1 MDPNPQDP
9 AKPATSRRVEAA
21 LSALRRG
28 DPVMIAGAEDE
39 TPEIAIAAELAREDS
54 LALLRQWGDGLPSLL
69 ITANRAA
76 ILHIPPSGEDILQ
89 LPMGDDV
96 TAGTIRALVD
106 PTHDLDGTVR
116 GPFKRAKE
124 PLNAPSRVAVD
135 LVKAGLLLPAVLM
148 ARVAVA
154 GDRAEAWADAREI
167 AFVTIAEI
175 ARFRDQGAM
184 PLLEH
189 VVATKVPLE
198 DAEAS
203 RIVAFRPRDGGQ
215 EQLAIVI
222 GEPSSDAPVLVRLHS
237 ECLTGDL
244 LGSLKC
250 DCGAQLKGAIR
261 TIAKAGAGVLLYLA
275 QEGRGIGLVNKLRAY
290 RLQEQGFD
298 TIEANERLGFR
309 ADEREFVVAA
319 EMLKALGFTTIRLL
333 TNNPDK
339 VSVLE
344 ASGITVAER
353 VPHAFPP
360 NNHNEFYL
368 STKKKRSG
376 HYL

>member
-1 MDPNPQDP
+1 MDPNPTDP
-9 AKPATSRRVEAA
+9 AKPATSLRVEAA

-28 DPVMIAGAEDE
+28 DPVMIAGAEGE
-39 TPEIAIAAELAREDS
+39 TPEIAVAAELAREDS
-54 LALLRQWGDGLPSLL
+54 LTLLQQWGKSRPSLL
-69 ITANRAA
+69 LTANRAA
-76 ILHIPPSGEDILQ
+76 ILHIPPTGEDILQ
-89 LPMGDDV
+89 LPMADDV
-96 TAGTIRALVD
+96 GAGTVRALVD

-116 GPFKRAKE
+116 GPFKRSKN
-124 PLNAPSRVAVD
+124 PISAPSRAAMD
-135 LVKAGLLLPAVLM
+135 LVKAGLLLPAALAV
-148 ARVAVA
+148 RVGV
-154 GDRAEAWADAREI
+154 GSDQAESWADARGM
-167 AFVTIAEI
+167 AFVTVPEI

-184 PLLEH
+184 PLLER

-215 EQLAIVI
+215 EHLAIVI
-222 GEPSSDAPVLVRLHS
+222 GEPAADAPVLVRLHS

-261 TIAKAGAGVLLYLA
+261 TIAKSGAGVLLYLA

-298 TIEANERLGFR
+298 TIEANERLGFK

-339 VSVLE
+339 VSALE
-344 ASGITVAER
+344 AAGIKVAER

>member
-1 MDPNPQDP
+1 MDPNPTDP
-9 AKPATSRRVEAA
+9 AKPASSRRVEAA
-21 LSALRRG
+21 IAALRRG
-28 DPVMIAGAEDE
+28 EPVMIAGE
-39 TPEIAIAAELAREDS
+39 TVEIALAAELAREDS
-54 LALLRQWGDGLPSLL
+54 VTLLRQWGDGRPTLL
-69 ITANRAA
+69 LTANRAA
-76 ILHIPPSGEDILQ
+76 ILHIPPTGEDILQ
-89 LPMGDDV
+89 LPMGDDASAETV
-96 TAGTIRALVD
+96 RALVD

-116 GPFKRAKE
+116 GPFKRSKD
-124 PLNAPSRVAVD
+124 PVSTPSRAATD
-135 LVKAGLLLPAVLM
+135 LVKAGLLLPAALS
-148 ARVAVA
+148 ARAA
-154 GDRAEAWADAREI
+154 IETDAAEAWADARGV
-167 AFVTIAEI
+167 AFVTVAEI

-184 PLLEH
+184 PLLER

-215 EQLAIVI
+215 EHLAIVI
-222 GEPSSDAPVLVRLHS
+222 GDPAADAPVLVRLHS

-261 TIAKAGAGVLLYLA
+261 TIAKAGSGVLLYLA

-298 TIEANERLGFR
+298 TIEANERLGFK

-339 VSVLE
+339 VSALE
-344 ASGITVAER
+344 AAEIRVAER

>member
-1 MDPNPQDP
+1 MDPNPTDP
-9 AKPATSRRVEAA
+9 AKPTTSERVEAA
-21 LSALRRG
+21 IAALRRA
-28 DPVMIAGAEDE
+28 DPVMIAGLADD
-39 TPEIAIAAELAREDS
+39 TPAIAIAAEIAHDDT
-54 LALLRQWGDGLPSLL
+54 LALLRQWSQAKPSLL

-76 ILHIPPSGEDILQ
+76 ILHIPPSGEDIIG
-89 LPMGDDV
+89 LPLRDEIG
-96 TAGTIRALVD
+96 AETIRALAD
-106 PTHDLDGTVR
+106 PMHDLDGTVR
-116 GPFKRAKE
+116 GPFKRSRD
-124 PLNAPSRVAVD
+124 PLNENARGAMD
-135 LVKAGLLLPAVLM
+135 LVKAGLLLPAVVAATADVADPAGWAS
-148 ARVAVA
+148 AR
-154 GDRAEAWADAREI
+154 GI
-167 AFVTIAEI
+167 AFVTLGEI

-184 PLLEH
+184 PLLER
-189 VVATKVPLE
+189 VVATRVPLE

-203 RIVAFRPRDGGQ
+203 RIVAFRPRDGGS
-215 EQLAIVI
+215 EHLAIVI
-222 GEPSSDAPVLVRLHS
+222 GEPASDAPVLVRLHS

-250 DCGAQLKGAIR
+250 DCGAQLRGAIR
-261 TIAKAGAGVLLYLA
+261 TIAEAGSGVLLYLA

-298 TIEANERLGFR
+298 TVEANERLGFK

-319 EMLKALGFTTIRLL
+319 EMLKALGYPAIRLL

-339 VSVLE
+339 VSALE
-344 ASGITVAER
+344 AAGITVAER

>member
-9 AKPATSRRVEAA
+9 ARPATSRRVEAA

-28 DPVMIAGAEDE
+28 APVVIAGAEGE
-39 TPEIAIAAELAREDS
+39 TAEVALAAELAREDS
-54 LALLRQWGDGLPSLL
+54 VAVLRQWGEDRPSLL

-89 LPMGDDV
+89 LSMGDDV

-116 GPFKRAKE
+116 GPFKRVKD
-124 PLNAPSRVAVD
+124 PVSAPSRAAMD
-135 LVKAGLLLPAVLM
+135 LMKAGLLLPAVLM
-148 ARVAVA
+148 ARLV
-154 GDRAEAWADAREI
+154 GESDNAEAWAGARGI
-167 AFVTIAEI
+167 AFVTVSEI

-184 PLLEH
+184 PLLER

-215 EQLAIVI
+215 EHLAIVI
-222 GEPSSDAPVLVRLHS
+222 GEPVSDVPVLVRLHS

-261 TIAKAGAGVLLYLA
+261 TIAKAGSGVLLYLA

-298 TIEANERLGFR
+298 TIEANERLGFK

-319 EMLKALGFTTIRLL
+319 EMLKALGYASIRLL

-339 VSVLE
+339 VSALE
-344 ASGITVAER
+344 AAGITVAER